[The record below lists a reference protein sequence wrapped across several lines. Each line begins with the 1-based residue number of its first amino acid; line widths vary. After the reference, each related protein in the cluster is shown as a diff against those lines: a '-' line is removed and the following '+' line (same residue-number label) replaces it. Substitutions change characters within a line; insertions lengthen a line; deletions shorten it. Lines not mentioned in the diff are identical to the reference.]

1 MRCAGFSPGR
11 GAGRLHGPVT
21 VEAKLQ
27 FLVQEFVANVT
38 ALARQVAV
46 DTLSNALSATDAPSS
61 RSSTRGRRNGTLGSR
76 RAVGL
81 AKGQKRPAGDL
92 ERLSARFLDH
102 VKANPGQ
109 RIEQI
114 NRALGTRTAEL
125 RLPLLKLIAAKE
137 IKTKGQRRAT
147 TYFAA

>member
-1 MRCAGFSPGR
+1 
-11 GAGRLHGPVT
+11 VT
-21 VEAKLQ
+21 VEAKIQL
-27 FLVQEFVANVT
+27 LVQDFVTNVT

-46 DTLSNALSATDAPSS
+46 DTLANALNATTASASPTRRQRLSAAGG
-61 RSSTRGRRNGTLGSR
+61 ST

-81 AKGQKRPAGDL
+81 AKGRKRPAGDL
-92 ERLSARFLDH
+92 ERLSARLLDH

-114 NRALGTRTAEL
+114 NRALGTRTPEL
-125 RLPLLKLIAAKE
+125 RGPVVKLIATKE